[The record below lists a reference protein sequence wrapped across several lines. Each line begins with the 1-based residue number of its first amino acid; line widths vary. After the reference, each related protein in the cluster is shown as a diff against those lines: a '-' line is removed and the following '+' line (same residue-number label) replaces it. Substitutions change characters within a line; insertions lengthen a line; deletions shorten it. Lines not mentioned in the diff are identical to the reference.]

1 MKDLIIGQ
9 VLSLRIRIDYYG
21 VFPDKHPYLIL
32 DIREEDN
39 VIEVGQLH
47 SLEGKLFEAIDNKN
61 KVIFNTNPQEVV
73 IDKDSFI
80 QKNNT
85 ILLEYY
91 DGIEKYRRQKDTLS
105 SNKLECV
112 IKAYKEFHAKN
123 EIPESRIVYL
133 DKDEIEKLNQ

>member
-9 VLSLRIRIDYYG
+9 VLSL
-21 VFPDKHPYLIL
+21 
-32 DIREEDN
+32 
-39 VIEVGQLH
+39 
-47 SLEGKLFEAIDNKN
+47 
-61 KVIFNTNPQEVV
+61 FNTNPKEVV

-105 SNKLECV
+105 SNKLGEV

>member
-1 MKDLIIGQ
+1 MRTSYRLWIIW
-9 VLSLRIRIDYYG
+9 RYER
-21 VFPDKHPYLIL
+21 L
-32 DIREEDN
+32 DHRAGT
-39 VIEVGQLH
+39 VI
-47 SLEGKLFEAIDNKN
+47 
-61 KVIFNTNPQEVV
+61 VV

-105 SNKLECV
+105 SNKLGEV